1 MSVTGSGGGKAL
13 NVVAPTDALEGK
25 TTMTMLDSG
34 RAMMSAYLDAI
45 GAGAKG
51 QFAEYF
57 TDDVVMQVVGTD
69 QEVRGRQ
76 AVEGTIRYLQQQAF
90 DGRPDIK
97 SVLVDGDQAVLE
109 ADFVARHIGEF
120 AGKAPTGREVRVPCT
135 IVYDLADNHIKAL
148 RIYGFMDALLRQLE
162 G

>member
-1 MSVTGSGGGKAL
+1 
-13 NVVAPTDALEGK
+13 
-25 TTMTMLDSG
+25 MTMLDSG

-57 TDDVVMQVVGTD
+57 TDDVVLQVVGTD

-76 AVEGTIRYLQQQAF
+76 AVEGMIRYLQEHAF
-90 DGRPDIK
+90 EGRPDIK
-97 SVLVDGDQAVLE
+97 NLVVDGDRAVLE
-109 ADFVARHIGEF
+109 ADFVGRHIGEF
-120 AGKAPTGREVRVPCT
+120 AGKAPTGREVRVACT
-135 IVYDLADNHIKAL
+135 IIYDLTGNQIKAL